1 MARADRVLGL
11 VEDLYA
17 APGTIEGWHTFL
29 ESLRR
34 SLHGSSANL
43 VSHHLQ
49 CRKSDIVANAG
60 SDLDGLG
67 SYQSHW
73 AAFDPWAYSPKQ
85 RRPAAGAISVGEE
98 LIDHAE
104 LTRTAFYADFGRH
117 YDLVRIIGGVLE
129 AGPSG
134 TSVVSVARGDQG
146 QPFGTAESALLAA
159 LLPHL
164 QRALQLHRRL
174 SRAER
179 VAADV
184 ATVIETSSRAVL
196 LVDARLTVI
205 YSNTAGA
212 RLTARRDGLTIDNG
226 ELRTARTADTTRLR
240 ELLAD
245 AIQTS
250 QGEGLGAGGMITVGR
265 PSGGRPFAVL
275 VCPVAQQMTAPLVGG
290 SAAAIVF
297 INDPEQVVIP
307 DEPDLQALFGLTPAE
322 ARLTALLAQGAS
334 LGEAADRLG
343 VREATVR
350 SRLKSVFLKTG
361 THRQAELIGV
371 VLNALPRI

>member
-1 MARADRVLGL
+1 MVLQ
-11 VEDLYA
+11 
-17 APGTIEGWHTFL
+17 GWRTFL

-34 SLHGSSANL
+34 ALHGSSAHL

-49 CRKSDIVANAG
+49 CRKGDIVANAG
-60 SDLDGLG
+60 SDLDRLR

-73 AAFDPWAYSPKQ
+73 AAVDPWAYSPKQ
-85 RRPAAGAISVGEE
+85 RRLATGAIRVGDE

-104 LTRTAFYADFGRH
+104 LTRTAFYADFGPH

-129 AGPSG
+129 AGPGG
-134 TSVVSVARGDQG
+134 TSVVSVARGEPG
-146 QPFGTAESALLAA
+146 RPFGVAESALLAA

-164 QRALQLHRRL
+164 PRALRLHRRL

-179 VAADV
+179 VGADL

-196 LVDARLTVI
+196 LVDGGGTVTHC
-205 YSNTAGA
+205 NTAGA
-212 RLTARRDGLTIDNG
+212 RLTLRREGLAVDNG
-226 ELRTARTADTTRLR
+226 ELRTARPADTTRLR

-245 AIQTS
+245 AMRTS
-250 QGEGLGAGGMITVGR
+250 RGDGFGAGGVITVGR
-265 PSGGRPFAVL
+265 PSGGRPLAVL
-275 VCPVAQQMTAPLVGG
+275 VCPASQQMTSPMTGG
-290 SAAAIVF
+290 TAAAIVF

-307 DEPDLQALFGLTPAE
+307 HEPDLQALFGLTPAE
-322 ARLTALLAQGAS
+322 ARLTRLLAQGAS
-334 LGEAADRLG
+334 LGEAADLLG

-371 VLNALPRI
+371 VLNAVPRI